1 MKPFSFKQILHYH
14 TPDLARLPLLTPY
27 FIHDVVERTPAVSE
41 SPECRGLV
49 EEARLYHLL
58 PDRRSSVCCERTRA
72 RRSAGTLQVIVSVG
86 GEDDKV
92 IYGCTVNVYFIFT
105 VRRWYCAV

>member
-92 IYGCTVNVYFIFT
+92 TDGYTVNVYFTFT
-105 VRRWYCAV
+105 VRRSYCAV

>member
-1 MKPFSFKQILHYH
+1 M
-14 TPDLARLPLLTPY
+14 
-27 FIHDVVERTPAVSE
+27 SE
-41 SPECRGLV
+41 SAECRGLV

-72 RRSAGTLQVIVSVG
+72 RRSAGTVQVIVSVG

-92 IYGCTVNVYFIFT
+92 GCCLEFQKFSESNALISI
-105 VRRWYCAV
+105 